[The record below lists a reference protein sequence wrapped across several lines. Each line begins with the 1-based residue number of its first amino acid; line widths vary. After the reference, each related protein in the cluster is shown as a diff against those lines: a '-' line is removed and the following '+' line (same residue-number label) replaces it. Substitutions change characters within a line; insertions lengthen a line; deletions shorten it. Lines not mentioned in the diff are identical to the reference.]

1 MASALD
7 KALLFLLCLTVI
19 LSGYI
24 TFSHIFFGIEY
35 SSYDSWIFG
44 MNLALL
50 IQLYDSIYHK

>member
-1 MASALD
+1 MSTPLD

-24 TFSHIFFGIEY
+24 TFAHIFFGTEY